1 MTAYPLVAC
10 VTVLTLFV
18 YFWMATQIGK
28 ARREHGIQAPED
40 RGPDAFNRV
49 MRAYEN
55 TIEMM
60 VLFLP
65 ALWLFAI
72 TISDF
77 WAGVIGVFFP
87 IGRVFFALGYY
98 KESSKR
104 ARGFMIGFIATMILL
119 IGATLGSFHAAY
131 ATYM

>member
-1 MTAYPLVAC
+1 MTAYPLAAC

-18 YFWMATQIGK
+18 YFWMAMQIGK

-55 TIEMM
+55 TFEMII
-60 VLFLP
+60 LFLP
-65 ALWLFAI
+65 ALWLFSV

-77 WAGVIGVFFP
+77 WAGIVGIFFP
-87 IGRVFFALGYY
+87 IGRVIYALGYY

-104 ARGFMIGFIATMILL
+104 GRGFTIGFIATLILL

>member
-1 MTAYPLVAC
+1 MTAYPLAAC

-18 YFWMATQIGK
+18 YFWMAMQIGK
-28 ARREHGIQAPED
+28 ARREPGIQAPED

-55 TIEMM
+55 TFEMII
-60 VLFLP
+60 LFLP
-65 ALWLFAI
+65 ALWLFSV

-77 WAGVIGVFFP
+77 WAGIVGIFFP
-87 IGRVFFALGYY
+87 IGRVIYALGYY

-104 ARGFMIGFIATMILL
+104 GRGFTIGFIATLILL